1 MNFKEYL
8 QSISESSQQNIEKIL
23 SKIFKSSEDY
33 EIDTDNDVIS
43 VQIYIDKSN
52 IKNIKQLFD
61 TFVLSFDDM
70 YFDDATDEFV
80 LEFDDSNPR
89 DGQAAEAQYMI
100 YFSDLLD
107 IKINDMTLKEIVS
120 LLQNDVDEVIMD
132 NSTKTLLNAVRNA
145 FGGLDEDSAKILIKR
160 IAENL

>member
-8 QSISESSQQNIEKIL
+8 QSISESSQQNIEKML

-33 EIDTDNDVIS
+33 EIDVNDDGIL

-52 IKNIKQLFD
+52 IKNVKQLFD

-89 DGQAAEAQYMI
+89 DGQAAEAQYTI
-100 YFSDLLD
+100 YFSDLSD
-107 IKINDMTLKEIVS
+107 IEINKMSLKKIAQ
-120 LLQNDVDEVIMD
+120 LLQDDFDEGIMD
-132 NSTKTLLNAVRNA
+132 NSTKTVLSAVRNA
-145 FGGLDEDSAKILIKR
+145 FGGLDEESAKILIKR
-160 IAENL
+160 IAETL